1 MEKDFSSVDRL
12 VEFGLGLAVANQM
25 IATMNQAIGSMTVPG
40 AQMPMGGQTAAYFI
54 VVDGAQAG
62 PYNEQQLGSLI
73 EAGKLTEQSL
83 VWRSGLSAW
92 MAASNVPDVNKLFLL
107 YRK

>member
-1 MEKDFSSVDRL
+1 MDKDFCSVERL
-12 VEFGLGLAVANQM
+12 VEFGLGLSVANQM

-40 AQMPMGGQTAAYFI
+40 AQMPMGGQTAAYFV

-62 PYNEQQLGSLI
+62 PYNEHQLAMLI
-73 EAGKLTEQSL
+73 ESGKLIEQSL

-107 YRK
+107 YKK